1 MSVTRSNF
9 KPDITLAQLPAILTG
24 KDADTLDTYDGELL
38 AKAMSGDVVL
48 ECSPS
53 VAGTS
58 AAALNAAL
66 AGTFTKVITINL
78 KSAAGALHNWATLT
92 LSAVTSETVSDVDV
106 SAPAMSD
113 STPDLVN
120 GTVDITLTYNT
131 DANVTKTYVAGETVT
146 LTVSAPA
153 AGILGYTI
161 SDATFIDTLV
171 A

>member
-9 KPDITLAQLPAILTG
+9 KPDITLAQLPATLTG
-24 KDADTLDTYDGELL
+24 KDADTLDAYDGELL
-38 AKAMSGDVVL
+38 AKAMSGDSVL

-58 AAALNAAL
+58 AAALNAATV
-66 AGTFTKVITINL
+66 GTFTKVITINL
-78 KSAAGALHNWATLT
+78 KSAAGALHNWATLA
-92 LSAVTSETVSDVDV
+92 LSAAMGETVSDADV
-106 SAPAMSD
+106 AAPAMSD
-113 STPDLVN
+113 STPNLVD
-120 GTVDITLTYNT
+120 GTVDITLTYDT

-153 AGILGYTI
+153 AGILGYTV
-161 SDATFIDTLV
+161 SDATFVDTLV